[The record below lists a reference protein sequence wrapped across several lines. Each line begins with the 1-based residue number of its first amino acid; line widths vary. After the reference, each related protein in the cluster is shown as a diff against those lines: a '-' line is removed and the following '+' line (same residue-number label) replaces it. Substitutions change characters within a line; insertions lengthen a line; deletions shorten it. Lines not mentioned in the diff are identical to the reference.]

1 MENLN
6 VMDLNDFLK
15 EAEVLLVDN
24 AKTFNI
30 NEWENAN
37 SIEIANELGES
48 IIIEGTTQKPSFTKY
63 SLTDNDI
70 DRIISKLKISDISIV
85 DYWKTKQFLKKKN
98 LQKDD
103 LIGVIRNL
111 NKEDYKINSK
121 SEYNEASIFVKN
133 TKIKELGPFNLYIKI
148 DYDSIENTPVIVI
161 SIHEDYKHNNRVKV
175 ENALTEKEVNKM
187 EDKNLNYIDDEY
199 SFSTSD
205 IYDVDDDFKGY
216 DDLDVPLKE
225 GLILEEDP
233 EIYTTGDALKAMMG
247 NVSEEEIDKTIEV
260 FKSAAIKL
268 GIKDYTKIPFIV
280 EDIMGWYDPEN
291 IFSDGKY
298 LSSTRDGR
306 LPRSPNDRSI
316 MYFPKA
322 NIVEEGYQ
330 GKLYIYFANED
341 EAHKYFETVR
351 KFQSPVTIDEDMED
365 SFAENKAKRES
376 KKLPRIDDDFK
387 W

>member
-1 MENLN
+1 
-6 VMDLNDFLK
+6 MDLNDFLK

-322 NIVEEGYQ
+322 NIVEEGY
-330 GKLYIYFANED
+330 
-341 EAHKYFETVR
+341 
-351 KFQSPVTIDEDMED
+351 
-365 SFAENKAKRES
+365 
-376 KKLPRIDDDFK
+376 
-387 W
+387 